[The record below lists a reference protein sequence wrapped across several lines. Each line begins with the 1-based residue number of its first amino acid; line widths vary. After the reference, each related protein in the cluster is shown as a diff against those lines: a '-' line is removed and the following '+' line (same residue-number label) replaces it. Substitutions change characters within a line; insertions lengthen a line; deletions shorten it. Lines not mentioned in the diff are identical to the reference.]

1 MADSNVARTGSAVDL
16 AGKVA
21 IVTGA
26 SKGIGRAYALAL
38 VQAGA
43 TVVATARVLGA
54 AQEDLPEHTLAGL
67 VASAR
72 QEQVAGRMVA
82 VACDLEVEDD
92 IVRVVDEV
100 VANLETVDILVNNA
114 GLYPHHDPLA
124 VTVEEWDHI
133 LRVNVRAPY
142 LTIRQVAPHM
152 IRQGRGSII
161 NITSRSAGF
170 TDREHDRGAHDGLFV
185 YGVSKAAL
193 NRLTTYFAE
202 ELRPS
207 GVAVNALSPGGVLT
221 DTWRQ
226 VAPADFEAARLSG
239 KGKQPVPEVLG
250 PALLYLAR
258 QTAATMTGQI
268 LHTDAFGTTWP

>member
-1 MADSNVARTGSAVDL
+1 VEL

-38 VQAGA
+38 AQAGA
-43 TVVATARVLGA
+43 TVVATARMLGA
-54 AQEDLPEHTLAGL
+54 AQEDVPEHTLAGL

-72 QEQVAGRMVA
+72 QGQLAGRVVA
-82 VACDLEVEDD
+82 AACDLEVEDD
-92 IVRVVDEV
+92 IVRMVDQAL
-100 VANLETVDILVNNA
+100 ANFGTVDVLVNNA

-124 VTVEEWDHI
+124 VTVEEWDQI
-133 LRVNVRAPY
+133 MRVNVRAPY

-152 IRQGRGSII
+152 IQQGRGSII
-161 NITSRSAGF
+161 NVTSRSAGF
-170 TDREHDRGAHDGLFV
+170 THRERDRAAHDGLFV

-202 ELRPS
+202 ELRPHS
-207 GVAVNALSPGGVLT
+207 VAVNALSPGGVLT
-221 DTWRQ
+221 DMWRQ

-239 KGKQPVPEVLG
+239 KGKQPVPEVMG
-250 PALLYLAR
+250 PALLYLAG

-268 LHTDAFGTTWP
+268 LHTDTFGTTWP